1 MDPANNSYLTLL
13 PGVSRTACTD
23 PVIYTL
29 DTFFKGRPAHVSSIY
44 RSPAH
49 QLALIRDFAHKKGL
63 VSKYPEAM
71 TCDLDDRDAQG
82 HYQWQWLWSDLLHEG
97 IIINPP
103 LNAHVLLD
111 YIRDG
116 VNKRG
121 ELIPQSTHTAGIA
134 FDISGRYDDDNIL
147 DDIIKIM
154 SRIYL
159 KPLGIKST
167 TIEHQNDCFH
177 VTCSCEDKNEAA

>member
-1 MDPANNSYLTLL
+1 MDPTSKKYLTLL
-13 PGVSRTACTD
+13 PGISRTTCTD
-23 PVIYTL
+23 PVIFAL
-29 DTFFKGRPAHVSSIY
+29 DTFFHERPAHVSSIY
-44 RSPAH
+44 RSPQH
-49 QLALIRDFAHKKGL
+49 QLTLIRDFATQKGL

-82 HYQWQWLWSDLLHEG
+82 HYVWQWLWSDLLHSG

-111 YIRDG
+111 YFRDG

-121 ELIPQSTHTAGIA
+121 ELIPQSTHTMGIA
-134 FDISGRYDDDNIL
+134 FDISGRYNDENIL
-147 DDIIKIM
+147 NDIIQIM
-154 SRIYL
+154 AKVFYKQI
-159 KPLGIKST
+159 GIKST

-177 VTCSCEDKNEAA
+177 VTCLCEGKI